1 MTDAELLRV
10 AVEQARAGFDEGG
23 VPIGAAIFCGGKLLG
38 AGRNR
43 RVQDGS
49 QIDHGEM
56 NALRNSGCRSYR
68 GCTMA
73 TTLMPCAMCAG
84 AIVQFGFARLVVGE
98 NSTFSGERAF
108 LEAHDVEVV
117 VLDDPECRDLLRRFI
132 AAHPEI
138 WNEDIGR

>member
-1 MTDAELLRV
+1 MDDAEMLL
-10 AVEQARAGFDEGG
+10 AALQQARVGFNEGG
-23 VPIGAAIFCGGKLLG
+23 LPIGAAVFCGDRLLG

-56 NALRNSGCRSYR
+56 NALRNAGRRSFR

-84 AIVQFGFARLVVGE
+84 AIVQFGFSRVVVGE
-98 NSTFSGERAF
+98 DTSFPGERAY
-108 LEAHDVEVV
+108 LESRGVEVV
-117 VLDDPECRDLLRRFI
+117 VLDDPACRELLQRFI
-132 AAHPEI
+132 QAHPVI